1 MEKIITDYEFQLDEP
16 PCAPGVAVYSV
27 QIILPDDISA
37 VFPYLN
43 AVLEETLYDQ
53 ENCILIGSEGDRR
66 FAFRAREIKV
76 AGVTN
81 YEEAQ
86 QLAGEVVNKVNSVWQ
101 ERDDITPCFSE
112 RKLPTV
118 IDIFRVL
125 PKTNCKEC
133 GYMTCLA
140 YAADLRDGAAVLE
153 QCPALSQP
161 EYAENRDSLLALFSR
176 DKTAQKSR

>member
-1 MEKIITDYEFQLDEP
+1 MVLMDKLINDYEFQLDEP

-43 AVLEETLYDQ
+43 AVLEETLYDN
-53 ENCILIGSEGDRR
+53 ENCVLIGSENRRR
-66 FAFRAREIKV
+66 FAFRAKEIKV
-76 AGVTN
+76 AGVAN
-81 YEEAQ
+81 YEQAQ
-86 QLAGEVVNKVNSVWQ
+86 ELAVEVVNRVNSVWQ
-101 ERDDITPCFSE
+101 GRDDITPCYSE

-118 IDIFRVL
+118 IDIFKIL

-161 EYAENRDSLLALFSR
+161 EYGKDR
-176 DKTAQKSR
+176 

>member
-1 MEKIITDYEFQLDEP
+1 MEKLINDYEFQLAEA
-16 PCAPGVAVYSV
+16 PCAPGTGFYSV
-27 QIILPDDISA
+27 QVILPDDISA

-43 AVLEETLYDQ
+43 AAFEDTWYDH
-53 ENCILIGSEGDRR
+53 ENQILIGSENSRR
-66 FAFRAREIKV
+66 FAFRAKEIKV
-76 AGVTN
+76 AGVAN

-86 QLAGEVVNKVNSVWQ
+86 ELADEVVNRINSVWQ
-101 ERDDITPCFSE
+101 ERDDITPCYSE

-140 YAADLRDGAAVLE
+140 YAADLRDGTAVLE

-161 EYAENRDSLLALFSR
+161 EYAENRDSLLALFSK
-176 DKTAQKSR
+176 D